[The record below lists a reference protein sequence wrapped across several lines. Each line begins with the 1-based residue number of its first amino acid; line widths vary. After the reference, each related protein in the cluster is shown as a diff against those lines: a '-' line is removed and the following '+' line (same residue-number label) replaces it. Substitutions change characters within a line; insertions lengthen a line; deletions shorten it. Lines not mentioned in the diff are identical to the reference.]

1 MYGRSSDRRSIQ
13 NSMNQTDIKYILELL
28 NDASDCKD
36 WEVVVETIETLKEFL
51 DDEDLP
57 DED

>member
-28 NDASDCKD
+28 TDASDCKD
-36 WEVVVETIETLKEFL
+36 WEIVVETIETLKEFL